1 VNKKAELFV
10 SIITLV
16 SVIVILI
23 PSIYPLTSTELDI
36 IYIFDTVVVAIL
48 AVDFYIR
55 LRESGQ
61 GSRFILTHFYKPY
74 SVSFFAYRRKN
85 YCIHLKTNRSN
96 VNTKSVN

>member
-23 PSIYPLTSTELDI
+23 PSIYSLTSTELDI

-55 LRESGQ
+55 LRIRA
-61 GSRFILTHFYKPY
+61 RFKVHPN
-74 SVSFFAYRRKN
+74 SF
-85 YCIHLKTNRSN
+85 L
-96 VNTKSVN
+96 